1 MLHVSGHVCGKD
13 GLHDGLPGVSELG
26 LGQLGEDVVGASLPQ
41 DNLTQRDRENREIR
55 EKVEHHKTKTKTK
68 QNEMK

>member
-26 LGQLGEDVVGASLPQ
+26 LGQLGEDVVGPSLPQ
-41 DNLTQRDRENREIR
+41 DNLTQRETERTERLERKWN
-55 EKVEHHKTKTKTK
+55 TTK
-68 QNEMK
+68 QKQKRNKMK